1 MSQGRSSD
9 SFPPQRLPGLTTS
22 GQECAKLSARDRNS
36 QQRVLSPIFT
46 AFPFVLPGRRIPEKT
61 LRDEI
66 TKKIGNGRFFYDSF
80 GAMRLSTVQQLMGT
94 GSCKTGRM
102 RRRSERGSNRRT
114 GGPFPVVRQEG
125 LLCFA
130 GSDVL
135 AAVVESE
142 VRGTG
147 RKSVFGVPDR
157 NTAAL
162 YFRQS
167 VSHCRSW
174 AGTVSG
180 SIRPTPE
187 PFETARAGLQEG
199 NSN

>member
-1 MSQGRSSD
+1 MCEVVR
-9 SFPPQRLPGLTTS
+9 S
-22 GQECAKLSARDRNS
+22 GQKLTATGIVADFHGIPFCSSGKTDPGKNLAGRNYEKN
-36 QQRVLSPIFT
+36 RKR
-46 AFPFVLPGRRIPEKT
+46 PF
-61 LRDEI
+61 
-66 TKKIGNGRFFYDSF
+66 FHDSF

-167 VSHCRSW
+167 ASHCRSW
-174 AGTVSG
+174 AGIVSG